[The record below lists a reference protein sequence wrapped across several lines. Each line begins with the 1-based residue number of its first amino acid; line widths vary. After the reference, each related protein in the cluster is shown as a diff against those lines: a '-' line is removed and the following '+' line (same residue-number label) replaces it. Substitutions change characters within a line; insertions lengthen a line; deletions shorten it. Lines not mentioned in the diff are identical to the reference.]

1 MSSLPKASKT
11 GHVRAILA
19 IIRLDARGIWRDRVA
34 LTTVALSLFG
44 TLAITILGHFQDR
57 LLGWSAW
64 FPFIVA
70 MSLVGGPG
78 GFAFLFGLLMIEEG
92 ETGARRALAVTPV
105 QPTTFILTRTVVAT
119 AWMSVWP
126 LASVYLMNWT
136 WQVIDLPIAHW
147 IAIVAPLALLT
158 PALAL
163 VIPTLAS
170 DKVGALAVFKGLS
183 FIMLLPL
190 ALYIVPSGA
199 WFRPVFLLSPAG
211 WVVESFQA
219 FLDHL
224 PRSAYWWAVG
234 GATYAVGLLA
244 TIVHVFRSNI
254 YELGY

>member
-1 MSSLPKASKT
+1 MNR
-11 GHVRAILA
+11 VRAILT
-19 IIRLDARGIWRDRVA
+19 IIQHDVRGIWRDRVA
-34 LTTVALSLFG
+34 LTTLALSILG
-44 TLAITILGHFQDR
+44 TLAITILGHFHDR
-57 LLGWSAW
+57 LPGWSAW

-105 QPTTFILTRTVVAT
+105 PPPTFLLTRTAVVT
-119 AWMSVWP
+119 AWMGVWP

-147 IAIVAPLALLT
+147 IAIVAPLALFT

-163 VIPTLAS
+163 VIPTLAD

-190 ALYIVPSGA
+190 ALYIIPRGA
-199 WFRPVFLLSPAG
+199 WYRPVFLLSPAG
-211 WVVESFQA
+211 WVVQTFQA
-219 FLDHL
+219 FLDH
-224 PRSAYWWAVG
+224 PPYSAYWWAVG
-234 GATYAVGLLA
+234 GVTYAIGLLA
-244 TIVHVFRSNI
+244 AVVYVFRSKV

>member
-1 MSSLPKASKT
+1 MHHP
-11 GHVRAILA
+11 RAILT

-34 LTTVALSLFG
+34 VTTLALSVFG
-44 TLAITILGHFQDR
+44 TLAITILGHFHDR
-57 LLGWSAW
+57 LPGWSTW

-70 MSLVGGPG
+70 MSLVGAPS

-105 QPTTFILTRTVVAT
+105 RPTTFLLTRTAVAT
-119 AWMSVWP
+119 AWMAVWP
-126 LASVYLMNWT
+126 LTSVYVMNWT

-158 PALAL
+158 PAMAL
-163 VIPTLAS
+163 VIPTLAD

-190 ALYIVPSGA
+190 ALFIVPSDA
-199 WFRPVFLLSPAG
+199 WFRPVFLVSPAG
-211 WVVESFQA
+211 WVVRTLQT
-219 FLDHL
+219 FLDH
-224 PRSAYWWAVG
+224 PPSSAYWWAAG

-244 TIVHVFRSNI
+244 AIVCVFRSKV
-254 YELGY
+254 YEVGY